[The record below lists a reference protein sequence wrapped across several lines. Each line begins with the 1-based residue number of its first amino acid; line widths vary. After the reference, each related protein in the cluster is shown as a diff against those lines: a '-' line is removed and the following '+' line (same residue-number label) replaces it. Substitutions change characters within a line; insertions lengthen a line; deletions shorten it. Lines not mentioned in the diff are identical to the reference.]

1 VDFSSSEDLDF
12 VIKHIKGRYPEAP
25 MYLVGF
31 SMGSI
36 QSMMWLAQ
44 QKGKKDNPV
53 KGFVAI
59 SCPVSLSKAVPHL
72 SQWKNIIYANN
83 MTKAML
89 KIAEAHSE
97 LVEDKKLDVDFGSRS

>member
-1 VDFSSSEDLDF
+1 MLR
-12 VIKHIKGRYPEAP
+12 HIRNRYPQAP

-36 QSMMWLAQ
+36 QSLLWLAK
-44 QKGKKDNPV
+44 QKGRQDNPV

-59 SCPVSLSKAVPHL
+59 SCPVALGKAVPHL
-72 SQWKNIIYANN
+72 SQWQNIVYANN

-89 KIAEAHSE
+89 RIADAHKE
-97 LVEDKKLDVDFGSRS
+97 LVEAKKLDVDFGRRR